1 MERRNG
7 HGSGFIYLNFM
18 NLTHLP
24 MISSSIPL
32 SVPYETFT
40 KEPME
45 KLSLIKH
52 LLWDRRL
59 SGYKENLFV
68 LYSRQEV

>member
-1 MERRNG
+1 MKKRNG

-45 KLSLIKH
+45 KDL
-52 LLWDRRL
+52 
-59 SGYKENLFV
+59 
-68 LYSRQEV
+68 

>member
-1 MERRNG
+1 MKKRNG
-7 HGSGFIYLNFM
+7 HGSGFIYLFM
-18 NLTHLP
+18 NFTHLP

-45 KLSLIKH
+45 KSLIKH

-59 SGYKENLFV
+59 SGYKENHFV